1 MLRLPVV
8 STVTMSVDAHKDARP
23 CILWLGRWDGAANDI
38 ANTQAPRAI
47 AGNLCF
53 RRSTTG
59 RPRWAVHPTACNGTA
74 KLLPAHLCLGGTACR
89 KVRRFFNPHD
99 KRPRSQ
105 ALGATMVWP
114 LSVRAPAGL
123 SLSRHSLSL
132 PLYGLTHCPQP
143 LSLSLCGLMCT
154 QATADTP
161 CMCMQP
167 YAVT

>member
-123 SLSRHSLSL
+123 SLSLAHSLSPPLWTDTL
-132 PLYGLTHCPQP
+132 PPAP
-143 LSLSLCGLMCT
+143 LSLCGLMCT

-161 CMCMQP
+161 CMCVQP